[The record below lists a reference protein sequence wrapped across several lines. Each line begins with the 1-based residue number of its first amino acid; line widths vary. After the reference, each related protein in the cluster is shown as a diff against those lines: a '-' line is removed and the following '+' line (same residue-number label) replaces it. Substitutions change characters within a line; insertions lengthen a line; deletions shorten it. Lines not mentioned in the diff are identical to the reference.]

1 MSKVLLA
8 EYAKNC
14 TELLELARSIGA
26 EDLVKSPTESQWSA
40 AFVIHHM
47 ADADAHF
54 ATRFLQILTADKPA
68 IAPFDEEIYPARL
81 KYAERNASD
90 SLLAISGLQAVVANI
105 LSLVSDSDWLRV
117 GIHAEKGEVTLSDIL
132 TLTNNHVV
140 AHTGQLRQ
148 IINSF

>member
-8 EYAKNC
+8 EYSSNAK
-14 TELLELARSIGA
+14 EFLKLAQSISVEERTKKPA
-26 EDLVKSPTESQWSA
+26 PDQWSA

-90 SLLAISGLQAVVANI
+90 SLLAISGLQAVVVNI
-105 LSLVSDSDWLRV
+105 LSLVSDSDWSRV

-132 TLTNNHVV
+132 TYTNNHVV
-140 AHTGQLRQ
+140 AHTDQLRQ
-148 IINSF
+148 ITNSF

>member
-26 EDLVKSPTESQWSA
+26 EDLVKPPTESQWSA

-47 ADADAHF
+47 ADVDARF

-68 IAPFDEEIYPARL
+68 IVAFDAEIYPAPL
-81 KYAERNASD
+81 NYTQRNASD
-90 SLLAISGLQAVVANI
+90 SLLAIAGLQAVVTNI
-105 LSLVSDSDWLRV
+105 LSLVSDSDWSRV
-117 GIHAEKGEVTLSDIL
+117 GIHSEKGEVTLSDIL
-132 TLTNNHVV
+132 TLTNNHIV
-140 AHTGQLRQ
+140 AHTNQLRQ
-148 IINSF
+148 ITNSF